1 MRRGASGKAAHLLA
15 LPPERNAY
23 SAGMRTLESCELF
36 SGLNEKALAAVRA
49 AVTEKAFVKGTLII
63 AEGTDA
69 DALYVVDQGEVEIA
83 AAPDGATHRVV
94 SRLGPGESF
103 GEMAVVE
110 DKPRSANVVAAVDC
124 VVLKIPR
131 PQFQTLMEQH
141 PVLCLALSRQISR
154 RLREFTQQYIHE
166 ALENE
171 RLALL
176 GKFARAIVHDI
187 KNPLNIIGI
196 SAQLLGEEDTP
207 AQMRVDCVNRIRRQ
221 VDRVTEMVS
230 EILEFTQNA
239 QQAFVP
245 AEADFARFIRDAVAE
260 EVATLQAHG
269 VSIEWEAQPPSVQM
283 LLHPKRLRRVFS
295 NLLLNAAEATQNRG
309 AIRLRFREDEEGITT
324 EIHDSGPG
332 IPPEVANRLF
342 DAFVTHGKPQ
352 GTGLGLAI
360 ARRIVTDH
368 RGRLTAANSP
378 EGGAVF
384 TVWLPKPAHA

>member
-131 PQFQTLMEQH
+131 PAQH
-141 PVLCLALSRQISR
+141 HRHFRPTVGRGGYPCPDAGGLCQPHPAPGGSR
-154 RLREFTQQYIHE
+154 H
-166 ALENE
+166 
-171 RLALL
+171 
-176 GKFARAIVHDI
+176 
-187 KNPLNIIGI
+187 
-196 SAQLLGEEDTP
+196 
-207 AQMRVDCVNRIRRQ
+207 
-221 VDRVTEMVS
+221 
-230 EILEFTQNA
+230 
-239 QQAFVP
+239 
-245 AEADFARFIRDAVAE
+245 RDG
-260 EVATLQAHG
+260 Q
-269 VSIEWEAQPPSVQM
+269 
-283 LLHPKRLRRVFS
+283 R
-295 NLLLNAAEATQNRG
+295 
-309 AIRLRFREDEEGITT
+309 
-324 EIHDSGPG
+324 DS
-332 IPPEVANRLF
+332 
-342 DAFVTHGKPQ
+342 
-352 GTGLGLAI
+352 
-360 ARRIVTDH
+360 
-368 RGRLTAANSP
+368 
-378 EGGAVF
+378 
-384 TVWLPKPAHA
+384 

>member
-1 MRRGASGKAAHLLA
+1 
-15 LPPERNAY
+15 
-23 SAGMRTLESCELF
+23 
-36 SGLNEKALAAVRA
+36 
-49 AVTEKAFVKGTLII
+49 
-63 AEGTDA
+63 
-69 DALYVVDQGEVEIA
+69 
-83 AAPDGATHRVV
+83 
-94 SRLGPGESF
+94 
-103 GEMAVVE
+103 
-110 DKPRSANVVAAVDC
+110 
-124 VVLKIPR
+124 
-131 PQFQTLMEQH
+131 
-141 PVLCLALSRQISR
+141 
-154 RLREFTQQYIHE
+154 
-166 ALENE
+166 
-171 RLALL
+171 
-176 GKFARAIVHDI
+176 
-187 KNPLNIIGI
+187 
-196 SAQLLGEEDTP
+196 
-207 AQMRVDCVNRIRRQ
+207 
-221 VDRVTEMVS
+221 MVS